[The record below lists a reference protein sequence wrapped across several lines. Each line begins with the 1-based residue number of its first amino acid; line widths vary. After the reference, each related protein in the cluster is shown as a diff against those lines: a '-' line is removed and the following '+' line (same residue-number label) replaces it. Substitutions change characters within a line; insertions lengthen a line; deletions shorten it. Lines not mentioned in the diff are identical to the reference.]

1 MEAIFDIEANGLEN
15 PTKIWCLSV
24 YYKNSKGE
32 DCFHSTT
39 DYNQMRGFF
48 SKAEVLIGHNIIR
61 WDIPHIERILGI
73 EINPKLVID
82 TLTLSWYLYPNRNTH
97 GLEAYGEELGV
108 KKPPI
113 ENWDDEDMLQE
124 YIHRCEEDVQI
135 NKRVLEKQIGH
146 LKEIYGE
153 DTKRILGYL
162 AFKTKCARLQEESR
176 WKLDVDRVK
185 RGLKELEEELEN
197 KTTEVAKAMPKV
209 PTKRK
214 MSYPARPR
222 KKDGSLS
229 VTGQNWYS
237 ALEDLGL
244 PEDHL
249 EDIEIVTGF
258 KDPNPGSHQQ
268 VKDWLF
274 GLGWKPE
281 TFKYVKEEDGER
293 KIPQIKQE
301 FSVDLCPSIKKL
313 QEKEPAIEH
322 LEGIGVIKHRIGIL
336 KGFLRD
342 MTDDGYLSARVAGL
356 TNTLRFIHSELVNL
370 PAASAPYAKDIR
382 GSLIAPEGY
391 ELMGS
396 DMSSLEDRTKQ
407 HYMWPHDPEYVKE
420 MMVDDFD
427 PHLALAEFAGAL
439 TPEQVRAHKDGRE
452 NHKATRHIY
461 KTANYACLPT
471 DLTEVLTK
479 NGFVPIGDLSVGD
492 IVVGYDPIK
501 GFSYTQPI
509 IGLINKEDDVYILGN
524 KIWSVEC
531 TKDHRWVIQRRRSQN
546 YDPFVTSEDLS
557 TETNIVNAAPYRS
570 FSGIGISDAR
580 VLGWILS
587 EGYIEFKNKSARGS
601 ISQSTEKYYKEL
613 KWALDT
619 SRMKYS
625 ERLNSRGSDVV
636 VFSLSARSI
645 RELFD
650 VLQIPYLNKHE
661 IDYSDL
667 IINRM
672 GNREREEFLNSFF
685 LGDGHYRRGVK
696 VITQKRGSIADAVIL
711 AANLNGYKT
720 YVCNKSQDVVDIT
733 LSNNN
738 KTSGQ
743 RLSMTYSRTT
753 SVSCITVPS
762 GAFIMRQGDTIT
774 ITGNCTYGAGGPT
787 VARGAGIS
795 VKEGKAVVDAY
806 RKKNWAIDVI
816 ANEQKVITTSTG
828 MWLYNPVSRLY
839 YSLRYEKD
847 IFSTLNQGTG
857 VYCFDTWIAY
867 ILSKREQLTGQFHD
881 EIILTVKKGE
891 REEVTQ
897 ILKEAI
903 EKVNDTLNLNRE
915 LDIDIQFGDNY
926 GEIH

>member
-1 MEAIFDIEANGLEN
+1 LEAIFDIEANGLEN

-274 GLGWKPE
+274 GLGWEPE

-342 MTDDGYLSARVAGL
+342 MTDDGHLSARVAGL

-391 ELMGS
+391 ELLGS

-439 TPEQVRAHKDGRE
+439 TPEQVRAHKEGRE

-461 KTANYACLPT
+461 KTANYA
-471 DLTEVLTK
+471 
-479 NGFVPIGDLSVGD
+479 
-492 IVVGYDPIK
+492 
-501 GFSYTQPI
+501 
-509 IGLINKEDDVYILGN
+509 
-524 KIWSVEC
+524 
-531 TKDHRWVIQRRRSQN
+531 
-546 YDPFVTSEDLS
+546 
-557 TETNIVNAAPYRS
+557 
-570 FSGIGISDAR
+570 
-580 VLGWILS
+580 
-587 EGYIEFKNKSARGS
+587 
-601 ISQSTEKYYKEL
+601 
-613 KWALDT
+613 
-619 SRMKYS
+619 
-625 ERLNSRGSDVV
+625 
-636 VFSLSARSI
+636 
-645 RELFD
+645 
-650 VLQIPYLNKHE
+650 
-661 IDYSDL
+661 
-667 IINRM
+667 
-672 GNREREEFLNSFF
+672 
-685 LGDGHYRRGVK
+685 
-696 VITQKRGSIADAVIL
+696 
-711 AANLNGYKT
+711 
-720 YVCNKSQDVVDIT
+720 
-733 LSNNN
+733 
-738 KTSGQ
+738 
-743 RLSMTYSRTT
+743 
-753 SVSCITVPS
+753 
-762 GAFIMRQGDTIT
+762 
-774 ITGNCTYGAGGPT
+774 CTYGAGGPT

-816 ANEQKVITTSTG
+816 ANEQKVIHTSTG